1 MTFLRIT
8 IRRLGL
14 ATCVIAAVAAFV
26 STGARAQSAGRAITI
41 VVPFTAGAGPDI
53 LARTIGEE
61 LSQRWNQPVIV
72 DNKPGASGNIGA
84 QLVARAAPDGH
95 TLMMTTNPFTAN
107 VSLLK
112 NAPYDPVTSFAPIV
126 HVGVGTLA
134 LSLHPSVPATS
145 TKEFIDWAKAR
156 PGQVN
161 YGSPGTGT
169 PHHLAM
175 ELFKLT
181 TQTSMTHIPYRGS
194 AGATQDLIGGHVSA
208 AFQAVHVILPIARNN
223 QVRLLAIAGKERVRI
238 APDLPTLQ
246 EQGLAGF
253 EVDLWFGI
261 VAPAGT
267 PPEVV
272 ARYNRAINDILGS
285 PQVVDK
291 LAGQGLTVV
300 GGTPERFAAFLA
312 NDIAKWQK
320 VVKDAGITT
329 E

>member
-1 MTFLRIT
+1 
-8 IRRLGL
+8 
-14 ATCVIAAVAAFV
+14 
-26 STGARAQSAGRAITI
+26 
-41 VVPFTAGAGPDI
+41 
-53 LARTIGEE
+53 
-61 LSQRWNQPVIV
+61 
-72 DNKPGASGNIGA
+72 
-84 QLVARAAPDGH
+84 
-95 TLMMTTNPFTAN
+95 
-107 VSLLK
+107 
-112 NAPYDPVTSFAPIV
+112 
-126 HVGVGTLA
+126 
-134 LSLHPSVPATS
+134 
-145 TKEFIDWAKAR
+145 
-156 PGQVN
+156 
-161 YGSPGTGT
+161 
-169 PHHLAM
+169 
-175 ELFKLT
+175 
-181 TQTSMTHIPYRGS
+181 MTHIPYRGS